1 MDSGLNA
8 ASCEAWDNSYFAPL
22 SAEVRKVMLRD
33 AFVVTVQAGRMIN
46 GPDSPPRLFLLHSGQ
61 ARVAALSKE
70 GRAATVRYAGPGQ
83 VLGLPAAIY
92 NASPIAAYAI
102 TDCEMSMLNVNNLR
116 RLAQNDPNVAWL
128 LLQQTCAIIYEVV
141 EILADTIFGTV
152 EQRVSRHL
160 LDLASKSEDGLMVN
174 VEQQE
179 LADAIGSVREVVAR
193 ALRKLREAGLVE
205 RHGRGLRIVNPS
217 ALHHIASG
225 AATAPGPS

>member
-1 MDSGLNA
+1 MSSGLNP
-8 ASCEAWDNSYFAPL
+8 ASCEAWANSYFAPL
-22 SAEVRKVMLRD
+22 PIEVRNVMLRD

-46 GPDSPPRLFLLHSGQ
+46 GPYSPPRLFLLHSGQ
-61 ARVAALSKE
+61 ARVAAVSKE
-70 GRAATVRYAGPGQ
+70 GRAATVRYTGPGQ

-92 NASPIAAYAI
+92 DSSPIAAYAI
-102 TDCEMSMLNVNNLR
+102 TDCEMSMLNVNHLR
-116 RLAQNDPNVAWL
+116 RLAQNDPKVAWL
-128 LLQQTCAIIYEVV
+128 LLQQTCAIIYETV

-160 LDLASKSEDGLMVN
+160 LDLASNSEDGLIVN

-225 AATAPGPS
+225 VATAPGA

>member
-1 MDSGLNA
+1 MGSGLNA
-8 ASCEAWDNSYFAPL
+8 ASCEAWDNSYLAPL
-22 SAEVRKVMLRD
+22 SAEVRNVMLRD

-92 NASPIAAYAI
+92 DASPIAAYAV

-116 RLAQNDPNVAWL
+116 RLAQNDPKVAWL

-141 EILADTIFGTV
+141 EILGDTIFGTV

-160 LDLASKSEDGLMVN
+160 LDLASNSEDGLMVN

-205 RHGRGLRIVNPS
+205 RHGRGLRILNPS

-225 AATAPGPS
+225 AATAPGT